1 MKNFDVIII
10 GGGHNGL
17 VASSYLSK
25 RGKKVLVIE
34 KNEKVGGLAEYA
46 YSLNCVSPI
55 IKKELK
61 INVANIK
68 NTNHIISLEDNQNH
82 TVLEDNNGKL
92 SFLKTNAEKEDQQN
106 FLSIINNYKL
116 FSKTLGSFMF
126 QKPPRVKSGKR
137 ADLLQLIS
145 IGWKIRKLGK
155 KNMRELLRIIGL
167 NIADDLE
174 DNLDN
179 NNLMGLLSHEA
190 VLGTNLGPRSPGSI
204 LTLLYKQ
211 AINENIFNFRKIEVA
226 DYINKLEDCCNKN
239 TVQIIKSSEVKKIL
253 TQNNSVTGVQL
264 HNGENFESTCIISNA
279 DPKTTYLDLLGAEIL
294 DTDFIRRTKN
304 FRNKGNVAKLEL
316 VLENEITINNI
327 DKDMYGKFIY
337 APNIKYIEH
346 AFNANKYNK
355 YSENPC
361 LEFYVNQNT
370 ISANVYYVPYLL
382 NSTHDENAIIKK
394 CTAILS
400 KFIPD
405 MKIVKEKLITPNQI
419 AAKYNIAGG
428 HWHHGDLEIDQLLMM
443 RPFYGSAQYSTPISG
458 LYLCSAGT
466 HPGGGL
472 TGINGLN
479 AAKKLIEDMK

>member
-1 MKNFDVIII
+1 MKKFDVIII

-25 RGKKVLVIE
+25 KGKKVLVIE
-34 KNEKVGGLAEYA
+34 KNENVGGLAEYA
-46 YSLNCVSPI
+46 ESLNCISPI
-55 IKKELK
+55 IKKELN
-61 INVANIK
+61 INVAKVNKI
-68 NTNHIISLEDNQNH
+68 NNIISLEDNQNH
-82 TVLEDNNGKL
+82 TVLEDNSGKL
-92 SFLKTNAEKEDQQN
+92 SFIKTNADEEDQQN

-116 FSKTLGSFMF
+116 FSKTLGSFMY

-137 ADLLQLIS
+137 SDLLQLIS
-145 IGWKIRKLGK
+145 MGWKIRKLGK

-174 DNLDN
+174 DNLNN

-190 VLGTNLGPRSPGSI
+190 ILGTNLGPRSPGSI

-211 AINENIFNFRKIEVA
+211 AINDNIFNLKKIEVG
-226 DYINKLEDCCNKN
+226 DYINQLEDCCNKN
-239 TVQIIKSSEVKKIL
+239 SVEIIKSSEVKKIL
-253 TQNNSVTGVQL
+253 TQNNSVTGIQL
-264 HNGENFESTCIISNA
+264 NNGENLESSCVVSNA
-279 DPKTTYLDLLGAEIL
+279 DPKTTYLNLLGAEIL

-316 VLENEITINNI
+316 VLENEIAINNI
-327 DKDMYGKFIY
+327 DKNMYGKFIY

-346 AFNANKYNK
+346 AFNKNKYNHF
-355 YSENPC
+355 SENPC

-370 ISANVYYVPYLL
+370 LSANVYYVPYLI
-382 NSTHDENAIIKK
+382 NSSHQENEIIKR
-394 CTAILS
+394 CISVLN

-405 MKIVKEKLITPNQI
+405 MKIAKEKLITPNQMEE
-419 AAKYNIAGG
+419 KYNINGG

-443 RPFYGSAQYSTPISG
+443 RPFYGSAQYSTPING

-466 HPGGGL
+466 HPGGGI
-472 TGINGLN
+472 TGINGQN
-479 AAKKLIEDMK
+479 AAKKIIEDHR